1 MAKYEELIEEL
12 KSVNPEEAARLEEE
26 MNIIVH
32 KLKFLPT
39 ESFSNVILL
48 KQQEGFEPYTS
59 TAIAEKVKIAGGNLT
74 DSLDANPDKIIIVQ
88 QDESLY
94 STLPLLLN
102 QPAIIQSKAFA
113 NNAIY
118 IIHNAEFDKE
128 DALYLSDI
136 EILAEIL
143 QPKYFFYGRDGIDWV
158 KFEIN

>member
-26 MNIIVH
+26 IDIIIH
-32 KLKFLPT
+32 KLKFLPV

-48 KQQEGFEPYTS
+48 NQQEGFEPYTS
-59 TAIAEKVKIAGGNLT
+59 TAIAEKVKIAGGSLI
-74 DSLDANPDKIIIVQ
+74 DSLDSNPDKIIIIQ

-102 QPAIIQSKAFA
+102 QPEIIHSKAFA

-118 IIHNAEFDKE
+118 IIHRSEFDKK
-128 DALYLSDI
+128 DTDYLSDT